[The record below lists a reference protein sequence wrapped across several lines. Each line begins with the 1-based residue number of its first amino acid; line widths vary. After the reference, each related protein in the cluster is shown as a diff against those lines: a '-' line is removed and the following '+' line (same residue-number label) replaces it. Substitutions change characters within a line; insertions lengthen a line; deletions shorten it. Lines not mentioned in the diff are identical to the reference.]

1 MRIGIDQ
8 IISVDS
14 NTLEMTLTPQAR
26 SIDVFKAIIL
36 RDKGSD
42 GDSQARKKLRAI
54 AEISYCYLMEKYGT
68 PFYRFEESKRHQEV
82 CKRLKM
88 DIDENDSLILD
99 LRDFLRIS
107 QITPSFEALNVIKES
122 YHSST
127 NMLKMMKKLL
137 ENMLIELQ
145 GNLDWNP
152 DEKDDNEKLL
162 DNLRKANQLLKDI
175 KGNVMDFD
183 AVLKLIASLE
193 EKVREEQIAKEKQ
206 IKGGGQVL
214 KYEN

>member
-1 MRIGIDQ
+1 MKVGIDQ
-8 IISVDS
+8 IVSVDP
-14 NTLEMTLTPQAR
+14 NTLELSLTPQAR

-36 RDKGSD
+36 RDKGSE

-54 AEISYCYLMEKYGT
+54 SEICYCYLMEKYGT
-68 PFYRFEESKRHQEV
+68 PFYRFEESKRHSEV
-82 CKRLKM
+82 CKRLKI
-88 DIDENDSLILD
+88 DIDENDELILD

-137 ENMLIELQ
+137 ENMLIDLQ
-145 GNLDWNP
+145 GNLTWNP
-152 DEKDDNEKLL
+152 DEEENNDKLL
-162 DNLRKANQLLKDI
+162 NNIKQANQLLKDI

-193 EKVREEQIAKEKQ
+193 EKVKEEQVAKEKQ